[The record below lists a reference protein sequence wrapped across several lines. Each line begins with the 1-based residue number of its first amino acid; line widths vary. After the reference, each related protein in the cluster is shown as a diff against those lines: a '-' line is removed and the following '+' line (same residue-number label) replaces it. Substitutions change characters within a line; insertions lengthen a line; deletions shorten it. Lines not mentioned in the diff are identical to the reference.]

1 MDQRLEKIAKLNYW
15 QGNHFD
21 NGIERSEYL
30 NRILPFTGNRV
41 IKVIT
46 GQRRAGKSW
55 LMRQIITNL
64 LNRGMMQPHQILYIN
79 KEFYRFN
86 FLNTP
91 DDLMD
96 LYETFCREINP
107 KGKTF
112 LYLDEVHN
120 INGWEK
126 VVDSLSQD
134 PSVDCEV
141 FLTGSNSKLL
151 SGELAT
157 LLSGRYVEFEV
168 QPFSYTEFLRS
179 QNQKEVSRQSM
190 VDYLRTGGLPEFL
203 NLRGDETRRNYVE
216 SVKNTILLKDIVER
230 YNIKDAA
237 LLDRIF
243 AFLINNSSSLVSV
256 GNIVNFLNN
265 EQSKK
270 NTKAKTQNYE
280 TVSNYIGYLNDAFL
294 IHKAERYDLKGKD
307 ILRGTA
313 KYYANDNCYHNYLFD
328 GYGYGQGSLL
338 ENYVYQALRRA
349 GYEVY
354 VGKMQNSEV
363 DFVCM
368 KHDKRLYVQS
378 SWTIDDAKTSERE
391 YGSLEAIQDSYPK
404 IIVSMDDIPR
414 KIHNGIENVQAWE
427 LEEWLG

>member
-1 MDQRLEKIAKLNYW
+1 MDQRLEKIARLNYW
-15 QGNHFD
+15 QGNRFD
-21 NGIERSEYL
+21 NGIERKEYL
-30 NRILPFTGNRV
+30 NRILPFVGNRV

-64 LNRGMMQPHQILYIN
+64 LESNIMKPCQILYIN

-86 FLNTP
+86 FLNSA
-91 DDLMD
+91 DELIDLFEA
-96 LYETFCREINP
+96 YCREINP
-107 KGKTF
+107 KAKTY

-120 INGWEK
+120 INDWEK
-126 VVDSLSQD
+126 AVDSLSQD
-134 PSVDCEV
+134 PSIDCEV

-157 LLSGRYVEFEV
+157 MLSGRYVEFEV

-179 QNQKEVSRQSM
+179 QNMQSASRQSM
-190 VDYLRTGGLPEFL
+190 ADYLRTGGLPEFL
-203 NLRGDETRRNYVE
+203 NLKGEETRRNYVE

-243 AFLINNSSSLVSV
+243 AFLVNNSSSLVSV
-256 GNIVNFLNN
+256 SNIVNFLNN
-265 EQSKK
+265 EQSRK
-270 NTKAKTQNYE
+270 NAKAKAQNYE

-294 IHKAERYDLKGKD
+294 IHKAERYDLMGKD
-307 ILRGTA
+307 ILKGTA

-338 ENYVYQALRRA
+338 ENYVYQAIRRA
-349 GYEVY
+349 GYKIY

-378 SWTIDDAKTSERE
+378 SWTVVDEKTSERE
-391 YGSLEAIQDSYPK
+391 YGSLEAIHDSYPK

-414 KIHNGIENVQAWE
+414 KIHKGIENIQAWE
-427 LEEWLG
+427 LEKRLG